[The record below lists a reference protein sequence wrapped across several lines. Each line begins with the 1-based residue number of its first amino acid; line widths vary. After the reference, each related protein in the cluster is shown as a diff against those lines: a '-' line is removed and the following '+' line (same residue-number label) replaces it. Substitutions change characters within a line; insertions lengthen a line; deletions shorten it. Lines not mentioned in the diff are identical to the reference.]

1 MARRSKNEPVRAGDR
16 HAAASVAGRGRPS
29 RHHAG
34 VGRVT
39 AEVKGPALVGTD
51 RVAPGVTRGETH
63 DVGPPFIAAARRCH
77 VF

>member
-1 MARRSKNEPVRAGDR
+1 MARRSKNEPVRAGGR

-34 VGRVT
+34 VGRMT
-39 AEVKGPALVGTD
+39 AEVKGPDLVGTD
-51 RVAPGVTRGETH
+51 RVAPGLTRCHETH
-63 DVGPPFIAAARRCH
+63 VGPPFIAAARRCH